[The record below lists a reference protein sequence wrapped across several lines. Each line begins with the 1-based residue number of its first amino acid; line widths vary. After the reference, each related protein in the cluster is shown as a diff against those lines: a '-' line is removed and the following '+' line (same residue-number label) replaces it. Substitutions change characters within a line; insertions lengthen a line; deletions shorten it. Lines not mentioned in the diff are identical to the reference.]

1 MQRRLLLVN
10 IVAMVSTI
18 ICSIISA
25 GCLSL
30 AAYIGSENKKYK
42 KLQQKQEDEHI
53 GEIVSEQIKPIRD
66 ELKKLRDE
74 LFEVAAEEGDTRDEL
89 MSSWRFRLMQLCR
102 QYIARGYMLY
112 AEYDQLA
119 EIYRHYTHF
128 GGNGQGESFF
138 NRASAL
144 PQYHT
149 HEEAHTALD
158 AKN

>member
-1 MQRRLLLVN
+1 MRRYLYRHLRLSQEICFLIKKMGQIQLSGLVPFSIYKRSTMQRRLLLVN

-89 MSSWRFRLMQLCR
+89 MSSWRFRLM
-102 QYIARGYMLY
+102 
-112 AEYDQLA
+112 
-119 EIYRHYTHF
+119 
-128 GGNGQGESFF
+128 
-138 NRASAL
+138 
-144 PQYHT
+144 
-149 HEEAHTALD
+149 
-158 AKN
+158 